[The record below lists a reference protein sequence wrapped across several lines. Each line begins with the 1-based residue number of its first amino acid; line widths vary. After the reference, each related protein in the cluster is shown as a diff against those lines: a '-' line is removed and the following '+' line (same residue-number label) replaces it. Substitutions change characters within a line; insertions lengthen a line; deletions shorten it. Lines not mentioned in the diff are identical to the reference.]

1 MENKYRVKIV
11 PKAEEDL
18 DDIFY
23 YIAIELNNTSAAEK
37 IINKFSDQIIRLQ
50 VFPFSGSLLEDDLLK
65 DKGYRKLIIDNY
77 IVFYIVSEEDQQVV
91 IMRVLY
97 GRKKYQDF
105 I

>member
-23 YIAIELNNTSAAEK
+23 YIALELNNTRAAENM
-37 IINKFSDQIIRLQ
+37 INKFSDHIIRLQ
-50 VFPFSGSLLEDDLLK
+50 AFPFSCSLVEDDLLK
-65 DKGYRKLIIDNY
+65 DKGYRKLIISNY
-77 IVFYIVSEEDQQVV
+77 IVFYIVNEEDQKVV